1 MNSLEIAAITF
12 LFLFGAAAVG
22 FFGQRLLPPH
32 HLSDQSRAAVHLG
45 AGLIATLAALILGL
59 LVSST
64 KGSYDQA
71 SNLVNEMSASYEHAD
86 RLLAN
91 YGTDSSGVDAATIR
105 ATLRQSLE
113 YALALVWPEETGGAA
128 KPTALGDRSHSR
140 MLLENVYNRVALLKA
155 SNTGQQH
162 LQDVTLRALDDIIQK
177 RWLLQEVV
185 LGGGISW
192 ILLVIPVLFIAFIT
206 LVYALYAPRNPTVAA
221 VLFCSSLCI
230 ATAVF
235 LISDLAS
242 PLSGTLKISSKPL
255 HVALD
260 QMGAE

>member
-1 MNSLEIAAITF
+1 MNSLEIATITF

-22 FFGQRLLPPH
+22 FFGQRLLPAH

-91 YGTDSSGVDAATIR
+91 YGTDSAGVDAATLR

-113 YALALVWPEETGGAA
+113 YALSLVWPEETGGA
-128 KPTALGDRSHSR
+128 PTALGDRSHSR

-162 LQDVTLRALDDIIQK
+162 LQDDTLRALDDIIQK

-255 HVALD
+255 HVALH
-260 QMGAE
+260 QMGAQ

>member
-22 FFGQRLLPPH
+22 FFGQRLLPAH

-91 YGTDSSGVDAATIR
+91 YGTDSAGVDAATIR

-113 YALALVWPEETGGAA
+113 YALALVWPEETGGA
-128 KPTALGDRSHSR
+128 PTALGDRSHSR
-140 MLLENVYNRVALLKA
+140 MLLENVYNRVAMLKA
-155 SNTGQQH
+155 SNPGQQH
-162 LQDVTLRALDDIIQK
+162 LQDDTLKALDDIIQK

-221 VLFCSSLCI
+221 VLFFSSLCI

-242 PLSGTLKISSKPL
+242 PLSGTLKIASKPL

-260 QMGAE
+260 QMGAK